1 MGKQQLISSGSKWE
15 PVIGYSRAVR
25 AGNTVYVSGT
35 VGVNPDGSAPDGA
48 YAQTKQALSIIKA
61 ALEKAGAKI
70 ENVVRTRV
78 FLADIKDFDDAGK
91 AHGEVFSEI
100 RPALTMLAAGAL
112 VGGFLVEV
120 EAVAVIP

>member
-48 YAQTKQALSIIKA
+48 YAQTRQALSIIKA

-70 ENVVRTRV
+70 EDVVRTRV

-120 EAVAVIP
+120 EAVAVIS

>member
-35 VGVNPDGSAPDGA
+35 VGVNPDGGAPDGA
-48 YAQTKQALSIIKA
+48 YAQTRRALEIIKA

-70 ENVVRTRV
+70 EDVVRTRV

>member
-48 YAQTKQALSIIKA
+48 YAQTRQALSIIKA

-70 ENVVRTRV
+70 EDVVRTRV

-100 RPALTMLAAGAL
+100 RPALTMLAAGGL

>member
-1 MGKQQLISSGSKWE
+1 MGKQQLVSSGSKWE

-35 VGVNPDGSAPDGA
+35 VGVNPDGSAPEGA
-48 YAQTKQALSIIKA
+48 YAQTKQALSIIRA
-61 ALEKAGAKI
+61 ALEKAGATI
-70 ENVVRTRV
+70 EDVVRTRV

>member
-1 MGKQQLISSGSKWE
+1 M
-15 PVIGYSRAVR
+15 SRAPW
-25 AGNTVYVSGT
+25 A
-35 VGVNPDGSAPDGA
+35 VNPDGSAPDGA
-48 YAQTKQALSIIKA
+48 YAQTRQALSIIKA

-70 ENVVRTRV
+70 EDVVRTRV

-100 RPALTMLAAGAL
+100 RPALTMLAAGGL

>member
-1 MGKQQLISSGSKWE
+1 MGKQQLVSSGSKWE

-35 VGVNPDGSAPDGA
+35 VGVNPDGSAPQGA
-48 YAQTKQALSIIKA
+48 YAQTRRALEIIKG
-61 ALEKAGAKI
+61 ALEQAGAKI
-70 ENVVRTRV
+70 EDVVRTRV

-91 AHGEVFSEI
+91 AHGEVFSGI